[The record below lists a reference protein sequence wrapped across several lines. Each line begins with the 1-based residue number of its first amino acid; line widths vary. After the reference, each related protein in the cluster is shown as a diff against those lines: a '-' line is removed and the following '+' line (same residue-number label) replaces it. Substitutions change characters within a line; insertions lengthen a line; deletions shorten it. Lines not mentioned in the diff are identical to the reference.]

1 MWKQGYITIDGHT
14 FRWEAKVYE
23 QGSVFGIP
31 RTALQALLQCTVLC
45 VLRSGAQLIY
55 QPECQAVYQPFRP
68 PNSPPP
74 LVDVASSKSNRPPGA
89 LKRFDVFSADPVLLS
104 DFDCTELLLTNPLPY
119 GNDLNTVPFCYILAG
134 IQFPHERPPF
144 FV

>member
-1 MWKQGYITIDGHT
+1 MTIREFAKLNNFPIKGKLTRIPDEVEYDFNDQPHNCKRYVDEDFNEYGIHEDG
-14 FRWEAKVYE
+14 FIVA
-23 QGSVFGIP
+23 IP
-31 RTALQALLQCTVLC
+31 CEKAW
-45 VLRSGAQLIY
+45 G
-55 QPECQAVYQPFRP
+55 
-68 PNSPPP
+68 
-74 LVDVASSKSNRPPGA
+74 
-89 LKRFDVFSADPVLLS
+89 FSADPVLLS